1 MKYVIEFRPI
11 PADATCTNCA
21 GLQAKANSSARK
33 NGTETERSLTLSSNE
48 KNDWQAPT
56 SCGACYVLWSAWHGR
71 VWRGVFVVIVVGIFS
86 IRAFIRG

>member
-1 MKYVIEFRPI
+1 MLRQSCWRNYESFYICLLHFALVGLLMKYVIEFRPI

-48 KNDWQAPT
+48 KMIGKPRPRAGLAAFY
-56 SCGACYVLWSAWHGR
+56 GA
-71 VWRGVFVVIVVGIFS
+71 
-86 IRAFIRG
+86 